1 MNKTRILDNVDT
13 SENLL
18 FKSLISRSLIKE
30 VYQKPAYLM
39 KIVNVLAYLLEI
51 IESYCKQSIYSLSDF
66 IVQYYQQKYPQNEQH
81 QKQLTILFYSFY
93 QQLHLSKELQLL
105 DKLFQITMIDS
116 HILLKFY
123 LRLRKQTQIYLRN
136 NRKVHEFFESEVLQ
150 FDDWT
155 TIIGRIF
162 KSNGIREIGYLVKDY
177 NLIAKSL
184 EKQKENSIEVIP
196 FFRLCINYY
205 NKNRQELIHEQG
217 VLNKSFTQS
226 FVSQQNKSVSQNI
239 YIKSYA
245 SSLPIVKDYEE
256 QENSQQ
262 QKQFLNKK
270 SQNSTVSHIEDYLR
284 KSSYDQK
291 GEDNSTNIYRSL
303 NQSNTLNNSQFHS
316 PTINNQNVM
325 IFHKDA
331 ENFYKKLHESSCSAC
346 KFDSP
351 NISMISKQ
359 QQDQQQQKYM
369 VLAEYTAQ
377 LQNQMKI
384 LLEKLLSNRNSVSDQ
399 ELKQALQNLD
409 IKHFKKS
416 ESVHAVNNI
425 K

>member
-1 MNKTRILDNVDT
+1 MNKTRILDSIDT

-18 FKSLISRSLIKE
+18 FKSLISRSLVKE
-30 VYQKPAYLM
+30 IYQKPAYLM

-51 IESYCKQSIYSLSDF
+51 SESFCKQSIYSLSDF
-66 IVQYYQQKYPQNEQH
+66 IVQYYVLINFLVKVQFNFKQILFQQQKYPQNEQH

-93 QQLHLSKELQLL
+93 QQLQLSQELQLL

-116 HILLKFY
+116 HILIKFY

-162 KSNGIREIGYLVKDY
+162 KSNGIREIGYLVKEY
-177 NLIAKSL
+177 NLKVKPL
-184 EKQKENSIEVIP
+184 EKQKENSIEVIQ

-226 FVSQQNKSVSQNI
+226 FASQQNKSVQQKL

-245 SSLPIVKDYEE
+245 SSLPIVNDYEE
-256 QENSQQ
+256 NEDPQQ
-262 QKQFLNKK
+262 QNQFMNKK
-270 SQNSTVSHIEDYLR
+270 SQNTTFLQVEDYLR

-291 GEDNSTNIYRSL
+291 EDQNQANIYRSL
-303 NQSNTLNNSQFHS
+303 NQSNNLNNSQFHS

-351 NISMISKQ
+351 NMSMIINS
-359 QQDQQQQKYM
+359 
-369 VLAEYTAQ
+369 
-377 LQNQMKI
+377 NKI
-384 LLEKLLSNRNSVSDQ
+384 NHIRNIWFWLNTPLS
-399 ELKQALQNLD
+399 
-409 IKHFKKS
+409 FK
-416 ESVHAVNNI
+416 I
-425 K
+425 R